1 MHIQIHK
8 GGDNMP
14 KVLAFI
20 SALSPQ
26 CAWVIELK
34 KFQRRRSTNQN
45 ALLWKI
51 YCKILE
57 SCGEDLRGWTKDDLH
72 EFMLGTHF
80 GWERLAGFGMTR
92 LHPIKRSS
100 KLSTAEFSELLQFVY
115 RFAAE
120 HGIYIESPNE
130 RAA

>member
-1 MHIQIHK
+1 MHIQINK
-8 GGDNMP
+8 GGDNMS

-34 KFQRRRSTNQN
+34 KFQRRRSTDQN

-51 YCKILE
+51 YSKILE
-57 SCGEDLRGWTKDDLH
+57 SCGEELRGWTKEDLH
-72 EFMLGTHF
+72 TFMLGTHF
-80 GWERLAGFGMTR
+80 GWERLEGFGMKR

-100 KLSTAEFSELLQFVY
+100 KLSTEEFSELVEFVY
-115 RFAAE
+115 RFAAD
-120 HGIYIESPNE
+120 HGIYISGKNE
-130 RAA
+130 RPA